1 MKQSTSLIALALT
14 AVLTATF
21 STGAMAQKTITF
33 DQAFADMQAD
43 VTKNCGK
50 GHNKKKFLLLT
61 ITAAVPHSEGGLHSV
76 MLIDAESEFSARD
89 PDILGFLKPQAT
101 AAQMKS
107 LVGKKKCVPA

>member
-21 STGAMAQKTITF
+21 STGALAQKTITF
-33 DQAFADMQAD
+33 DQAVADMQAD
-43 VTKNCGK
+43 VTKHCGK
-50 GHNKKKFLLLT
+50 GHNKKKVLLLT
-61 ITAAVPHSEGGLHSV
+61 ITGAVPHSEDGLHSV

-89 PDILGFLKPQAT
+89 PDVLGFLKPQAT